1 MFARFHCFQPPS
13 NLHFVRNLLVILIIN
28 MNFLEFSL
36 HQNRV
41 WYYRNCSRT
50 WQMKTVCNIEIKG
63 SNCEYLYDTIG
74 NLSNCSS
81 LRVKIDF
88 AMSIVQN
95 VSRPLS
101 FLSFSFFFLFRS
113 INLWL
118 DCSMEREESD
128 RSVKANKH
136 R

>member
-36 HQNRV
+36 QQNRA

-50 WQMKTVCNIEIKG
+50 RQMKTLRNIEIHG
-63 SNCEYLYDTIG
+63 FNCEYLRDTIG

-88 AMSIVQN
+88 AMPIVQN

-101 FLSFSFFFLFRS
+101 FLSFPFFFSFDKLMARLFDGAR
-113 INLWL
+113 
-118 DCSMEREESD
+118 R
-128 RSVKANKH
+128 V
-136 R
+136 

>member
-50 WQMKTVCNIEIKG
+50 RQMKTICNIEING
-63 SNCEYLYDTIG
+63 SNCEYLHDTIR
-74 NLSNCSS
+74 NLSNCCS

-101 FLSFSFFFLFRS
+101 FLFFFFRS

-118 DCSMEREESD
+118 DCSMEQEESD

>member
-50 WQMKTVCNIEIKG
+50 RQMKTICNIEING
-63 SNCEYLYDTIG
+63 SNCEYLHDTIG
-74 NLSNCSS
+74 NLLNFKSKNRFCYVDRSERFSS
-81 LRVKIDF
+81 
-88 AMSIVQN
+88 S
-95 VSRPLS
+95 
-101 FLSFSFFFLFRS
+101 SFSFFFSFDKLMARLFDGAR
-113 INLWL
+113 
-118 DCSMEREESD
+118 R
-128 RSVKANKH
+128 V
-136 R
+136 